1 MWANTIRSL
10 WSSSWQVFIL
20 MQCWYKIQ
28 VWFVSVWVQFS
39 TKAPSLHVGRI
50 LVVDLLLNFWYFC
63 SSSVRWEW
71 IYLFFFFF
79 LVYHCTKIISK
90 YTEASTAVICVFWC
104 VLWQRE
110 NTNAENSAYKGD
122 CSVLLKYIHFYCC
135 IGQEKKAVQS
145 EMKEKCNSY
154 SWVKKRR
161 KNVCEIILLSQKW
174 QGGTLWAGSHISPV
188 TKYCL
193 GFIAQLTYR
202 EWICG

>member
-28 VWFVSVWVQFS
+28 VWFVSVWVHFS

-50 LVVDLLLNFWYFC
+50 LVVDLLLNFWYFW

-71 IYLFFFFF
+71 IYLFFFF

-122 CSVLLKYIHFYCC
+122 CSVLLKYIHPFLLLHRTR
-135 IGQEKKAVQS
+135 
-145 EMKEKCNSY
+145 KESSAKWNE
-154 SWVKKRR
+154 R
-161 KNVCEIILLSQKW
+161 KV
-174 QGGTLWAGSHISPV
+174 
-188 TKYCL
+188 
-193 GFIAQLTYR
+193 
-202 EWICG
+202 